1 MNMNFSDCDEV
12 LTAGIKQDRNIS
24 ATSKLIYAEIRNRA
38 GLNKP
43 VIINNS
49 ILERVFN
56 IYIRTVQRA
65 IAELV
70 ANKYLKIEIDKRD
83 TANRVITVLK

>member
-1 MNMNFSDCDEV
+1 MKFSDYDEV